1 MFITINVVVLKNTS
15 ALVKLLQCLK
25 MILVE
30 INVMQTDLF

>member
-15 ALVKLLQCLK
+15 ALVKLPQCLK

-30 INVMQTDLF
+30 INVMQIDLF